1 MKDIT
6 ISELEK
12 KNISYDELIMG
23 LPHCKRV
30 IINDFAKSNP
40 YPSCE
45 AINLPRNSD
54 NLNEFL
60 R

>member
-1 MKDIT
+1 
-6 ISELEK
+6 
-12 KNISYDELIMG
+12 MG

-45 AINLPRNSD
+45 AINLPRNFD
-54 NLNEFL
+54 NLAEFL
-60 R
+60 K